1 MYLNGEID
9 RDRAIELTQ
18 RYQLMSRERA
28 ERTVAFSEQYRSYLI
43 NYATGEDLV
52 RAYIERAGPSADA
65 RWRAYESIL
74 NQPTLPE
81 HLQ

>member
-1 MYLNGEID
+1 
-9 RDRAIELTQ
+9 
-18 RYQLMSRERA
+18 
-28 ERTVAFSEQYRSYLI
+28 VI

-52 RAYIERAGPSADA
+52 RAYIERAGPSAEA

-81 HLQ
+81 HLR